1 MKRII
6 LLTLIIVSGWCFLA
20 AQNAASFYNEGVS
33 LLNQGQYQEAAEQ
46 FKRAAIEDSTHL
58 EARLGLAQAYFKLSQ
73 WENAE
78 IALKEAR
85 DLSPDN
91 PALLDMMAKV
101 KYMLKK
107 YEESAALLEEL
118 SVKDPQPD
126 NLSLL
131 GNAYYRADKGTKAIR
146 AFERSLE
153 AGNRNTGDY
162 RILASLYYQE
172 FKQKKDKN
180 DLKRSL
186 SILDQA
192 VSIKPEPDTYY
203 FKGRYAYFSKELDTA
218 KEALTEALTLDP
230 GHTDALYYLTRTLF
244 KLHEYDEALAT
255 GRKLINRSQNSKYYA
270 LLGDICRENGDNL
283 SALDY
288 YKQGATYSDKT
299 GQYCAQYYE
308 YLNQP
313 KQ

>member
-1 MKRII
+1 MKRMI
-6 LLTLIIVSGWCFLA
+6 LTTLMILAGWSILA
-20 AQNAASFYNEGVS
+20 AQNAAAFYNEGVT

-91 PALLDMMAKV
+91 PAILDMLAKV

-107 YEESAALLEEL
+107 YEESALLLEKL
-118 SVKDPQPD
+118 TLNDPQPET
-126 NLSLL
+126 LSLL
-131 GNAYYRADKGTKAIR
+131 GNAYYRADKGSKAIK

-153 AGNRNTGDY
+153 AGNRDTGDY

-172 FKQKKDKN
+172 FKQGKDKN
-180 DLKRSL
+180 DLKRCFV
-186 SILDQA
+186 ILDQA
-192 VSIKPEPDTYY
+192 TGIKAEPDTYY
-203 FKGRYAYFSKELDTA
+203 FKGRYAYFSKEMEIA
-218 KEALTEALTLDP
+218 KEALTQAVTLDP
-230 GHTDALYYLTRTLF
+230 AHTDALYYLTRTLF
-244 KLHEYDEALAT
+244 KLHEYDEALSY
-255 GRKLINRSQNSKYYA
+255 GRKLINRSQNSKYFA
-270 LLGDICRENGDNL
+270 LLGDICRENGDSL

>member
-1 MKRII
+1 MKRMI
-6 LLTLIIVSGWCFLA
+6 LMTLMILAGWSILA
-20 AQNAASFYNEGVS
+20 AQNAAAFYNEGVT

-85 DLSPDN
+85 DLSPEN
-91 PALLDMMAKV
+91 PAILDMLAKV

-107 YEESAALLEEL
+107 YEESAQILEEL
-118 SVKDPQPD
+118 SLADPRPEM
-126 NLSLL
+126 LSLL
-131 GNAYYRADKGTKAIR
+131 GNAYYRADKGSKAIK

-153 AGNRNTGDY
+153 AGNRDTGDY
-162 RILASLYYQE
+162 RILASLYYQD
-172 FKQKKDKN
+172 FKQGKDKN
-180 DLKRSL
+180 DLKRCF

-192 VSIKPEPDTYY
+192 AQIKAEPETFY
-203 FKGRYAYFSKELDTA
+203 FKGRYAYFSKEMETA
-218 KEALTEALTLDP
+218 KEALMQAVTLDP
-230 GHTDALYYLTRTLF
+230 AHTDALYYLTRTLF
-244 KLHEYDEALAT
+244 KLHEYDEALGY
-255 GRKLINRSQNSKYYA
+255 GRKLINRSQNSKYFA